1 MEPQLDTEDVRG
13 KEMLLYWEELEAFM
27 RCWEYRSK
35 TERNLDGEVVV
46 VRKNLNFRD
55 GIEEMKEVKD

>member
-1 MEPQLDTEDVRG
+1 
-13 KEMLLYWEELEAFM
+13 M

-46 VRKNLNFRD
+46 VRKNLNLRD